1 MEEPESQIVLPDHE
15 LEYHIPSSPP
25 LPASMPPQ
33 EACSGHSRTRTG
45 IEESGLQDA
54 EFQPD
59 NYASCIRDTQFE
71 PVEMDAQAVEVSRQA
86 EDNHPRH
93 HTDGGEPQYPE
104 LHRESCVS
112 RIEETQFQSI
122 EIDTQAVEDPNL
134 LAMHR
139 NSQFCKVNT
148 SAASVNATSQTT
160 QMLSRPDLGGLDDLT
175 EGFTFGKF
183 EKHPMGHFNRP
194 LPAKSQLLTSQQSN
208 EARALVTINSQH
220 AAEERSD
227 GSQWTG
233 KFQL

>member
-1 MEEPESQIVLPDHE
+1 
-15 LEYHIPSSPP
+15 
-25 LPASMPPQ
+25 
-33 EACSGHSRTRTG
+33 
-45 IEESGLQDA
+45 
-54 EFQPD
+54 
-59 NYASCIRDTQFE
+59 
-71 PVEMDAQAVEVSRQA
+71 MDAQAVEVSRQA